1 MDSSESDS
9 EELPTFTFLKKK
21 PSSTKRLQPQR
32 EEIVVV
38 DTSDSETS
46 CRPSPRL
53 KGQPPILH
61 AAETVTQTEP
71 VRVLSS
77 GSEVEEEIIPLA
89 ERLTCKFL
97 SHKQLSPEDS
107 SSPIKSVLDHESN
120 EGGSRDWKKQPF
132 PKIPD
137 VPFHVTS
144 ERCASNN
151 KDSVVDSPCPQ
162 LPAHHTTC
170 PIQSNSLTVTRTN
183 VVSPPQKRTRR
194 SQKVQRK
201 GSQGCQPRGQ
211 ASQRESTLRQQERK
225 KKAALVT
232 RLKAL
237 RPEEC
242 LRHIVVV
249 LDPGLL
255 QMAGGGQLLGALQSM
270 GCCCGIEAQAVPGSI
285 TWRRKSGP
293 TEVLSTC

>member
-1 MDSSESDS
+1 M
-9 EELPTFTFLKKK
+9 
-21 PSSTKRLQPQR
+21 
-32 EEIVVV
+32 V

-249 LDPGLL
+249 LDPGPLSDCL
-255 QMAGGGQLLGALQSM
+255 HSMLSYLPPGPPTDGPFPICCRAFTNGRMERRAG
-270 GCCCGIEAQAVPGSI
+270 
-285 TWRRKSGP
+285 WRSPWSWWCFWQRHLCP
-293 TEVLSTC
+293 